1 MATARSTFPLPLAFS
16 LSAFGTLLLTE
27 STIQTRGTSSSDWQY
42 WTMGSTAL
50 STSGAV
56 GLIRCTAL
64 YPSCG
69 VDGHARQTEPNNC
82 STTRFSRSLRQRT
95 EGCEANG
102 VISESTLLLY
112 LGPRKQLGTQ
122 VLFQWANESSWEWVG
137 CFLPGDGTIG
147 LGSVY

>member
-1 MATARSTFPLPLAFS
+1 
-16 LSAFGTLLLTE
+16 
-27 STIQTRGTSSSDWQY
+27 
-42 WTMGSTAL
+42 MGMLDKHRAQL
-50 STSGAV
+50 
-56 GLIRCTAL
+56 
-64 YPSCG
+64 
-69 VDGHARQTEPNNC
+69 NC

-102 VISESTLLLY
+102 VISESTLLY